1 MCIVVLVTVFFRL
14 LYRSLVTTVVRVTSD
29 MFIRDRGACNR
40 AEISKIHKNH
50 GKYPVISS
58 NDVFFIIIFLEK
70 RDDNKEYRHYYNIN
84 LDNAQSHLNNK
95 NIKRIIQNKK
105 TTISHLSN
113 FHQTIIQ

>member
-1 MCIVVLVTVFFRL
+1 MFITDKLIHHQ
-14 LYRSLVTTVVRVTSD
+14 
-29 MFIRDRGACNR
+29 FIRDRGACNR

-105 TTISHLSN
+105 NNNITFVKLPSDYNTI
-113 FHQTIIQ
+113 T